1 MMRERERVETITKRY
16 EIEAKTIVRYRPKK
30 ESARNAPKRVR
41 SMEVPD
47 QTLTISAAATT
58 EMRSGPVR

>member
-1 MMRERERVETITKRY
+1 MY
-16 EIEAKTIVRYRPKK
+16 EIDAKTIVRYRPKK

-41 SMEVPD
+41 SMEVPA

-58 EMRSGPVR
+58 EMPSGPVK